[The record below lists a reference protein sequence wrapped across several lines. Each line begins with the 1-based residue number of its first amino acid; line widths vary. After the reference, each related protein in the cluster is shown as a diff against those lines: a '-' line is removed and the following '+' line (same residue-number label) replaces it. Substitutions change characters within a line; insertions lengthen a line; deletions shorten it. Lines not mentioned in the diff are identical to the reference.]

1 MTGCS
6 IAENKSSNELVRS
19 LTCWYTENLT
29 DVSVKCAKTRSVMA
43 NDTEIYDVE
52 TLRGGV

>member
-6 IAENKSSNELVRS
+6 IAENKSSDEFVRS

-29 DVSVKCAKTRSVMA
+29 DV
-43 NDTEIYDVE
+43 E